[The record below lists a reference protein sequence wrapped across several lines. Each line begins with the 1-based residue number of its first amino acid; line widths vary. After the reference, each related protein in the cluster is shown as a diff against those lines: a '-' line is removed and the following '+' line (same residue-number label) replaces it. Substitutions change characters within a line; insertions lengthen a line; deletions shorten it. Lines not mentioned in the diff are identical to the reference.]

1 MNRFLRI
8 FGAAAVTL
16 SLWSAPT
23 ADAAA
28 GKTVYLKDF
37 LASGDAERDAVP
49 AVRAALEHCLEVGA
63 SRLVLPG
70 GTLRMLPDRAAE
82 RYQYISNN
90 SEGMKRIAFDLRGLR
105 DFEIDGAG
113 TELLFSGF
121 VSPFSIEECEWIEIH
136 DLKIDYTRT
145 FHSEGIVR
153 AAGDGWLEV
162 SFPGEYRCEE
172 VNGCLHF
179 YDERGTDYP
188 YSNLLEFDAVRR
200 EPAFR
205 AHDYWIAGGTI
216 PARRCGDGN
225 WRIYRPDLKA
235 AVGNVMVF
243 GATARLNPGFTI
255 ADSRGVTLCDVAL
268 YHCGGMGVIAQR
280 SRDIALERMVVTP
293 APGKDRMVS
302 ITADA
307 THYVNCGGYIRMIDC
322 VFENQ
327 KDDATNIHGLY
338 MAVERVEAPD
348 RALLRWCNS
357 GQYGVDFLREGMEV
371 ELVDNRTVAAYAR
384 RTVKSVRRL
393 NSVYTEVTF
402 TEPLPDGTAPKHVVA
417 ADEGYPDVEIRGCR
431 MRGNR
436 ARGLLLGSRGRIVV
450 EDNYFHIAG
459 AAILFEGDANYW
471 FEQSGV
477 RDVVIRGN
485 LFENGNYGCPS
496 WGAACIAVGS
506 GIPDRTGARYHRNI
520 LVEGNTFR
528 VSDPRI
534 VHIYS
539 VDGFRFTRDN
549 VIEHTD
555 EYPCAQEEA
564 EAFVIDQ
571 CDRVEIESPEYGKGN
586 RQHEK

>member
-1 MNRFLRI
+1 MNLFVRI
-8 FGAAAVTL
+8 IGTVAMALCFWPA
-16 SLWSAPT
+16 SATNPVV
-23 ADAAA
+23 
-28 GKTVYLKDF
+28 GKTVFLKDF
-37 LASGDAERDAVP
+37 LAPGDAERDAVP

-121 VSPFSIEECEWIEIH
+121 VSPFSIEECERIEIH

-205 AHDYWIAGGTI
+205 AHDYWLADGTI

-235 AVGNVMVF
+235 AIDNVMVF

-255 ADSRGVTLCDVAL
+255 ADSRGVTLRDVAL

-293 APGKDRMVS
+293 APGKGRMIS

-338 MAVERVEAPD
+338 MAVERIEASD
-348 RALLRWCNS
+348 RVLLRWCNS

-371 ELVDNRTVAAYAR
+371 ELVDNRT
-384 RTVKSVRRL
+384 
-393 NSVYTEVTF
+393 F
-402 TEPLPDGTAPKHVVA
+402 
-417 ADEGYPDVEIRGCR
+417 
-431 MRGNR
+431 
-436 ARGLLLGSRGRIVV
+436 
-450 EDNYFHIAG
+450 
-459 AAILFEGDANYW
+459 
-471 FEQSGV
+471 
-477 RDVVIRGN
+477 
-485 LFENGNYGCPS
+485 
-496 WGAACIAVGS
+496 
-506 GIPDRTGARYHRNI
+506 
-520 LVEGNTFR
+520 
-528 VSDPRI
+528 
-534 VHIYS
+534 
-539 VDGFRFTRDN
+539 
-549 VIEHTD
+549 
-555 EYPCAQEEA
+555 
-564 EAFVIDQ
+564 
-571 CDRVEIESPEYGKGN
+571 
-586 RQHEK
+586 

>member
-8 FGAAAVTL
+8 FCAAAVTL

-37 LASGDAERDAVP
+37 LAPGDAERDAVP

-121 VSPFSIEECEWIEIH
+121 VSPFSIEECERIEIH

-188 YSNLLEFDAVRR
+188 YSNLLEFDAVRC

-216 PARRCGDGN
+216 PARRCENGN
-225 WRIYRPDLKA
+225 WRIFRQDLKA

-255 ADSRGVTLCDVAL
+255 ADSRGVTLRDVAL
-268 YHCGGMGVIAQR
+268 YHCGGMGSSR
-280 SRDIALERMVVTP
+280 SA
-293 APGKDRMVS
+293 A
-302 ITADA
+302 A
-307 THYVNCGGYIRMIDC
+307 TSRS
-322 VFENQ
+322 
-327 KDDATNIHGLY
+327 
-338 MAVERVEAPD
+338 
-348 RALLRWCNS
+348 S
-357 GQYGVDFLREGMEV
+357 GW
-371 ELVDNRTVAAYAR
+371 
-384 RTVKSVRRL
+384 SSRRL
-393 NSVYTEVTF
+393 PARAVWSASRPMPRTMSI
-402 TEPLPDGTAPKHVVA
+402 A
-417 ADEGYPDVEIRGCR
+417 A
-431 MRGNR
+431 
-436 ARGLLLGSRGRIVV
+436 ATS
-450 EDNYFHIAG
+450 A
-459 AAILFEGDANYW
+459 
-471 FEQSGV
+471 
-477 RDVVIRGN
+477 
-485 LFENGNYGCPS
+485 
-496 WGAACIAVGS
+496 
-506 GIPDRTGARYHRNI
+506 
-520 LVEGNTFR
+520 
-528 VSDPRI
+528 
-534 VHIYS
+534 
-539 VDGFRFTRDN
+539 
-549 VIEHTD
+549 
-555 EYPCAQEEA
+555 
-564 EAFVIDQ
+564 
-571 CDRVEIESPEYGKGN
+571 
-586 RQHEK
+586 

>member
-8 FGAAAVTL
+8 FCAAAVTL

-37 LASGDAERDAVP
+37 LAPGDAERDAVP

-121 VSPFSIEECEWIEIH
+121 VSPFSIEECERIEIH

-255 ADSRGVTLCDVAL
+255 ADSRGVTLRDVAL

-280 SRDIALERMVVTP
+280 SRDIELRKLVIVP
-293 APGKDRMVS
+293 SPGKGRMIS

-322 VFENQ
+322 TFENQ

-338 MAVERVEAPD
+338 MAVEKVGGPD
-348 RALLRWCNS
+348 KLLLRWRNS
-357 GQYGVDFLREGMEV
+357 GQYGVDFIVPGMPL
-371 ELVDNRTVAAYAR
+371 ELVDNNNVETYAR

-393 NSVYTEVTF
+393 NKVYTEVTF
-402 TEPLPDGTAPKHVVA
+402 TEPLPDGVEPMHVVA
-417 ADEGYPDVEIRGCR
+417 ADDEYPEVLIKGCR

-436 ARGLLLGSRGRIVV
+436 ARGLLLGSRNRMVI

-459 AAILFEGDANYW
+459 AAILIEGDANYW
-471 FEQSGV
+471 YEQSGV
-477 RDVVIRGN
+477 RDVVIRRN
-485 LFENGNYGCPS
+485 LFENDNYGSPG
-496 WGAACIAVGS
+496 WGSACIAVGS
-506 GIPDRTGARYHRNI
+506 GIPDRETSRYHRNI
-520 LVEGNTFR
+520 RVEGNTFR
-528 VSDPRI
+528 VFDPRI
-534 VHIYS
+534 VNLYC
-539 VDGFRFTRDN
+539 VDGFVFTQDN
-549 VIEHTD
+549 VIEYTD
-555 EYPCAQEEA
+555 DYPVLSGEKRNFITRNCDNI
-564 EAFVIDQ
+564 VI
-571 CDRVEIESPEYGKGN
+571 
-586 RQHEK
+586 EKEQTDK